1 MKITVATASSSPR
14 PSGAPRPTA
23 LSEVCEL
30 LGGDRFPLC
39 ESRSLRLEK
48 FVRIGGTSK
57 REEIDA
63 VVKCRSERAR
73 PMPKPAGAIQFPAT
87 LKGRLIVNQAGGI
100 LENAGLCLHPHFGY
114 PYVPGS
120 AVKGVA
126 RHAAW
131 CEWNAE
137 ADDAKKADIA
147 RRIAVV
153 FGYPTMDKGLD
164 EYLADRGCDER
175 RSGAVTFF
183 AAEPENGKAPLV
195 TDIVNCHHRK
205 YYDGSQPDA
214 TDDEQPNPQFFPAVE
229 AGATFV
235 FTIAPVSRAKFGG
248 VASPLPNGASS
259 ATPAGRDVPAALA
272 DAKRWLKAALTENG
286 VGAKT
291 SAGYG
296 WFSVGTDADD
306 AEWNGKREALERAAA
321 EALRKK
327 AEQAELHCLV
337 ASLADMDEASPE
349 FSALVRSLERRANDM
364 AEQDR
369 AEFNRQKKR
378 EPELPPEEKVRR
390 EWADKTAAQCAVGR
404 FIREFPKLDEAT
416 KAAVVSVLRTH
427 QLWTTYLK
435 TGNFKDLKKKHQPD
449 VRAAVEV
456 IRAFAKTTPEGKMK

>member
-259 ATPAGRDVPAALA
+259 ATPAGRDVPAVLA

-296 WFSVGTDADD
+296 WFECEDFSDVQPDKDLLNQWSEKYPSATKQRKFFFVDEKLNEIASRSAVFKRTVLEFYLQ
-306 AEWNGKREALERAAA
+306 AEWWEKE
-321 EALRKK
+321 KK
-327 AEQAELHCLV
+327 NSGSKITSLV
-337 ASLADMDEASPE
+337 TNLASKFGME
-349 FSALVRSLERRANDM
+349 
-364 AEQDR
+364 
-369 AEFNRQKKR
+369 
-378 EPELPPEEKVRR
+378 
-390 EWADKTAAQCAVGR
+390 GR
-404 FIREFPKLDEAT
+404 L
-416 KAAVVSVLRTH
+416 S
-427 QLWTTYLK
+427 
-435 TGNFKDLKKKHQPD
+435 
-449 VRAAVEV
+449 
-456 IRAFAKTTPEGKMK
+456 